1 MVDNLNDTG
10 KPDLYTQ
17 KENFMAQ
24 VINTNSL
31 SLLTQNNLNKSQSS
45 LSSAIER
52 LSSGLRINSAKDDAA
67 GQAIANRF
75 TSNIKGLT
83 QASRNANDG
92 ISIAQTTEGALSEIN
107 NNLQRVRELSVQ
119 ATNGTNSQSDLD
131 SIQNEITQRLGEID
145 RVSGQTQFNGVKVL
159 ASDSSM
165 KIQVGANDGETI
177 TIDLKEITSK
187 TLGLTGFN
195 VNGKGEVAN
204 KAATADSLTLAGFD
218 KGVPDKDGTITFKKD
233 VDNAK
238 ATASDVM
245 TSVKDKSTLHFDGT
259 GNGLGVAATDNK
271 YTYDA
276 ASKSYSFS
284 ATGVSSTNAL
294 NKFAPNAGDS
304 FTANVKIG
312 ATTQDVKVSKDGTIT
327 STDGKALFLD
337 AKGNLTQTSNGQ
349 TKAATWDNLIANT
362 DTTGLDAYGN
372 PTASAVN
379 TTIKVGDTTIT
390 SVGGSA
396 EMHKANAYSA
406 AYKTAYDDAYATKY
420 NADYKTTYDAQIDGG
435 ATTADAE
442 AAATA
447 FATGTAKT
455 AGDTAGVAAGTL
467 AKTAMT
473 TPSNA
478 TVDVSGAKISATEMA
493 KDISTGDFTVTDGEG
508 AGVYSVT
515 AGAVKYD
522 SDGAG
527 TAATAKDAF
536 TDIEGKLTNVAKET
550 VNYYAHSNG
559 AVTNNAG
566 SKIYLNESGKLT
578 TESTTKST
586 STSDPL
592 KALDDALA
600 KVDALRSDLGAVQ
613 NRFDSTITNLG
624 NTVNNLTSARS
635 RIEDADYATEV
646 SNMSRAQ
653 ILQQAGTSVLAQA
666 NQTTQNVLSL
676 LR

>member
-10 KPDLYTQ
+10 KPSLYTQ

-75 TSNIKGLT
+75 TANVKGLT

-131 SIQNEITQRLGEID
+131 SIQNEITQRLSEID

-177 TIDLKEITSK
+177 TIDLKEITSS

-420 NADYKTTYDAQIDGG
+420 NADYKTTYDAQISGG
-435 ATTADAE
+435 ADPADAE

-455 AGDTAGVAAGTL
+455 AGDTAGVGAGTL
-467 AKTAMT
+467 AKNAMT